1 MINVCLNQKIKNTIE
16 LNEFKIKEFNDMA
29 FPSIWRTEITRLIM
43 LHLFKVNNNLATFT
57 CLKSKIQILE
67 KGVKYLIFID

>member
-1 MINVCLNQKIKNTIE
+1 
-16 LNEFKIKEFNDMA
+16 MA
-29 FPSIWRTEITRLIM
+29 FPSIWRTEITRLIR